1 MKKTMEDIVY
11 VKSMDADANGTVAA
25 VTDDGKLYFIRQGKI
40 TDVVEPSEGDDF
52 SCCKFDENG
61 LLYAGTSQNEIL
73 CYGCDTGEWKY
84 RETKG
89 CEELSN
95 IKSLYFLDD
104 GAMFVCADNGVGYF
118 VEQTDFKM
126 INTDTFNSSIDH
138 MLMDYQGNLWFT
150 SSRLGVLRLCKSVFT
165 SLQTGAIQEN
175 QVVNSVTKWQNRFYI
190 GTDSGLE
197 VMDEETGEEYTDDV
211 TETLAGTRIR
221 CIRTDSCGNLWICTT
236 GKGIYEITAK
246 GETFVY
252 DNASGANGNKYR
264 TVEELKNGT
273 ILAAGDAGLT
283 FIRDGEITKVT
294 GETDGLTVPKI
305 LCVLEQEDGTI
316 FAGTDG
322 NGIAVIKNG
331 KVEDVY
337 NKEDGLSSEVI
348 LRMVKNEDG
357 GVFIVTS
364 NGICYMDT
372 EGKIRSLDK
381 FPYYNNYDIVEGIDH
396 TLFIS
401 GSAGIY
407 VVDKE
412 DLLSGRKL
420 SINC

>member
-1 MKKTMEDIVY
+1 
-11 VKSMDADANGTVAA
+11 
-25 VTDDGKLYFIRQGKI
+25 
-40 TDVVEPSEGDDF
+40 
-52 SCCKFDENG
+52 
-61 LLYAGTSQNEIL
+61 
-73 CYGCDTGEWKY
+73 
-84 RETKG
+84 
-89 CEELSN
+89 
-95 IKSLYFLDD
+95 
-104 GAMFVCADNGVGYF
+104 
-118 VEQTDFKM
+118 
-126 INTDTFNSSIDH
+126 

-294 GETDGLTVPKI
+294 GESDGLTVPKI

-412 DLLSGRKL
+412 ELLSGRKL
-420 SINC
+420 EYKLLNSDAGLNRALTPNAWNYVDENMNFYFSTDTGVICMDLKNYEVSVRSYRMQMKSVKIDDVSHFVRRGEVIYLERGAEKLEIFPEIINYSVNIPYVSVYLEGYDSEPQVVSQSEMSSVIYTNLPA

>member
-1 MKKTMEDIVY
+1 
-11 VKSMDADANGTVAA
+11 
-25 VTDDGKLYFIRQGKI
+25 
-40 TDVVEPSEGDDF
+40 
-52 SCCKFDENG
+52 
-61 LLYAGTSQNEIL
+61 
-73 CYGCDTGEWKY
+73 
-84 RETKG
+84 
-89 CEELSN
+89 
-95 IKSLYFLDD
+95 
-104 GAMFVCADNGVGYF
+104 MFVCADNGVGYF

-294 GETDGLTVPKI
+294 GESDGLTVPKI

-337 NKEDGLSSEVI
+337 N
-348 LRMVKNEDG
+348 
-357 GVFIVTS
+357 
-364 NGICYMDT
+364 
-372 EGKIRSLDK
+372 
-381 FPYYNNYDIVEGIDH
+381 
-396 TLFIS
+396 
-401 GSAGIY
+401 
-407 VVDKE
+407 
-412 DLLSGRKL
+412 
-420 SINC
+420 